1 MRTQKLKE
9 KLGIGKYKYGIALT
23 PQSDRAEN
31 GGAPSDINS
40 TIRRFVSTDMEL
52 SLSKFGSNSDRSLS
66 SECSMSE
73 PANQETPKLKE
84 EELGA
89 IETITSSPRLF
100 NTLNTKFGSDSLEQ
114 FSFELFEDLEYLLK
128 PIEQETPNITKHCL
142 NSNLQR
148 GVISEPTSIS
158 FENDIIDFMN
168 SSNLFGGNERLI
180 SSDASKI
187 QESVTV
193 TYEEENMMLKH
204 FFKKLLP
211 LLDAHPNSPW
221 PDLALKYC
229 DFDVARSCFI
239 ALACIHMYESRKGGE
254 EYYKKG
260 MAHINITM
268 EHLILNISNSGE
280 KPNSENSSSRT
291 IAENRKKQVSSFAIL
306 VLINVHILFA
316 VLEKGKSS
324 FVRFFFR
331 VFASICRDSEF
342 YNRLMENEKKRSLV
356 VVLSWYDTISAIV
369 SPDCRLPYC
378 TPTWYGSSNEL
389 ISTSKMMGC
398 PGEIFCAMSKLCF
411 MRRDVHYNIKKDRE
425 EVLEEYLSIKIDLLL
440 YRDYVSLDDD
450 GVEAYYLRLKCAQCW
465 TLAVQVTL
473 NRVVKPLGYEKLIR
487 KDVLEFINVYG
498 SMESISPMVTQMVW
512 PVYAIGCECK
522 FLEEQES
529 MLSIMETLY
538 QNAQMGT
545 LFSLKRIV
553 QQVWQ
558 QGITQEEYLMTWLD
572 VDVNYLPL

>member
-1 MRTQKLKE
+1 MKE
-9 KLGIGKYKYGIALT
+9 KLCIGKTKHGETVIALT
-23 PQSDRAEN
+23 SQSDRAEN
-31 GGAPSDINS
+31 GGAPSDIS
-40 TIRRFVSTDMEL
+40 SRIRRFSSTDMEL
-52 SLSKFGSNSDRSLS
+52 SLSKFGSSSDRYMS
-66 SECSMSE
+66 SEFSMSE
-73 PANQETPKLKE
+73 APATQETPKLKE
-84 EELGA
+84 EEPEA
-89 IETITSSPRLF
+89 IETVISSPRLF

-128 PIEQETPNITKHCL
+128 PIEHETLNITKHSS
-142 NSNLQR
+142 NSNLHR
-148 GVISEPTSIS
+148 GVISEPPSIS
-158 FENDIIDFMN
+158 FEDDIIDFMN

-187 QESVTV
+187 QDSVTV

-268 EHLILNISNSGE
+268 EHLILNISNNGE

-411 MRRDVHYNIKKDRE
+411 MRRDVHYGIKKDRGKI
-425 EVLEEYLSIKIDLLL
+425 LEEYLSIKIDLLL

-450 GVEAYYLRLKCAQCW
+450 GIETYYLRLKCAQCW
-465 TLAVQVTL
+465 TLALQVTL
-473 NRVVKPLGYEKLIR
+473 NRVVKPPGYEKLIR

-522 FLEEQES
+522 FQEEQES

-545 LFSLKRIV
+545 LFSLIKIV
-553 QQVWQ
+553 KHVWQ
-558 QGITQEEYLMTWLD
+558 QGITQEEYLITWLD
-572 VDVNYLPL
+572 ADVDYLPL